1 MELPVDECLLLKLLL
16 VDSNMSLPLSQREAS
31 GYNVNN
37 FVFSVVW
44 FTVSVIIGRV
54 SSSMSAD
61 LNWPASM
68 LQMSSSLH
76 CKVG

>member
-54 SSSMSAD
+54 S
-61 LNWPASM
+61 
-68 LQMSSSLH
+68 
-76 CKVG
+76 